1 MVIESGKVE
10 TFDGMNYTYPLNDCE
25 HVVFAEL
32 TTKPRIMVLTKR
44 TPQKQHVTL
53 VVDGRKYEVEI
64 NKESRY
70 SRSGKAILKI
80 EEQEKVLDTVLE
92 HLNTLVTKYK
102 DGVYT
107 IYSRKYGVEVIAD
120 GERLEVKSYPILF
133 RDRVTGLCGERIA
146 DLKSPKECIIPVPKL
161 AAMTFML
168 EDGKCRGVPQQE
180 KPELRKFEQRCIKKE
195 EIPTRVSEVFKT
207 PVVFRM
213 KNSKTEL
220 RHTYVKIGE

>member
-1 MVIESGKVE
+1 
-10 TFDGMNYTYPLNDCE
+10 
-25 HVVFAEL
+25 
-32 TTKPRIMVLTKR
+32 
-44 TPQKQHVTL
+44 
-53 VVDGRKYEVEI
+53 
-64 NKESRY
+64 
-70 SRSGKAILKI
+70 
-80 EEQEKVLDTVLE
+80 LE

-133 RDRVTGLCGERIA
+133 RDRVTGLCGDLNGERIA

-195 EIPTRVSEVFKT
+195 EIPTRVSEVFET

-220 RHTYVKIGE
+220 RHTYVKIGEKICVSKEMIRECSTSYPKEIVSKKIPFTCFSGPHAQVIKSRVIAGERVEELSTYPTEFVQTIYEPRQC